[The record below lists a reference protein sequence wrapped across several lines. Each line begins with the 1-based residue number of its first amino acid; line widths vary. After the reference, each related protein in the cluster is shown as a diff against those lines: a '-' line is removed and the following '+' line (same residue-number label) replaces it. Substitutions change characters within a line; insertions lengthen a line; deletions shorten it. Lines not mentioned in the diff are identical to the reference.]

1 MELDGRAALVTGGS
15 GVIGAAI
22 ARMLAARGIR
32 VAVGYRQDK
41 GASQEV
47 ARDCADSIIVPIDVT
62 DPDSVTK
69 AFSRVQGELGPVT
82 VLVAAAG
89 VIRDRPLMRMRDRDW
104 NEVIETDLTGVF
116 YCVRA
121 ALPGMVA
128 ARFGRIVCI
137 GSVSSRVG
145 IAGQAN
151 YAAAKAGL
159 AGLVRT
165 VAREGGRH
173 GVTANVVAP
182 GLLESK
188 MTAGIPSG
196 QLDRYRELAATGKLV
211 DVSDAARAALM
222 CVESASLTGQVIDVD
237 SGFC

>member
-1 MELDGRAALVTGGS
+1 MALDGRAALVTGGS
-15 GVIGAAI
+15 GVIGAAT

-32 VAVGYRQDK
+32 VAVGYRHDK
-41 GASQEV
+41 GAADDV
-47 ARDCADSIIVPIDVT
+47 ARDCADSITVPVDVT
-62 DPDSVTK
+62 DPDSVTE
-69 AFSRVQGELGPVT
+69 AFARVQEVLGPVT

-89 VIRDRPLMRMRDRDW
+89 VTRDRPLLRMRDRDW
-104 NEVIETDLTGVF
+104 NEVIETDLTGAF

-128 ARFGRIVCI
+128 ARFGRIICI

-188 MTAGIPSG
+188 MTAGIPDR
-196 QLDRYRELAATGKLV
+196 QLDRYRELAATGNLV
-211 DVSDAARAALM
+211 DATDAARVVM
-222 CVESASLTGQVIDVD
+222 VCVESASLTGQVIDVD